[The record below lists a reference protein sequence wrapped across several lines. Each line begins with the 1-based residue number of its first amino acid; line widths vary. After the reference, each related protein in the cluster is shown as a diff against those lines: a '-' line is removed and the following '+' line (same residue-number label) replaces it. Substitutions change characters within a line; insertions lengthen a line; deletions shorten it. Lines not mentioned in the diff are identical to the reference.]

1 MKYSN
6 FDEEMTSYHHKTNM
20 AEKGL
25 MLHIKWVI
33 GKSNKDKIKMKKRFN
48 AKQDVS
54 FALFPS
60 CIFFVI
66 FVVLVVPGNKTIYQT
81 TFTGKLTL
89 HESFYL
95 SKQMNIIIHHV

>member
-1 MKYSN
+1 
-6 FDEEMTSYHHKTNM
+6 MT
-20 AEKGL
+20 EKRL

-48 AKQDVS
+48 AKQDFS
-54 FALFPS
+54 FALFTS

-89 HESFYL
+89 YESFYL